1 MATALKES
9 QVSVLPHNELKD
21 KMDICAQLT
30 GRAKS
35 FVAMEALTE
44 YLDGR
49 VPQTE
54 DLKAGVAAAD
64 AGAFA
69 NAHDVESE
77 LSRFKTAAIHE
88 TAAQPGRRKHK
99 A

>member
-9 QVSVLPHNELKD
+9 QVSVLPPNELKD

-54 DLKAGVAAAD
+54 DLKAGVGRCRRRRLCKRARRGI
-64 AGAFA
+64 GAVA
-69 NAHDVESE
+69 
-77 LSRFKTAAIHE
+77 L
-88 TAAQPGRRKHK
+88 
-99 A
+99 